1 MTPWLSCSLVVGA
14 DSNVMD
20 TRTTDNDM
28 AHFPDNVMSTVDNML
43 FEP

>member
-1 MTPWLSCSLVVGA
+1 MLRCA
-14 DSNVMD
+14 DSNGMD
-20 TRTTDNDM
+20 TRTTDTDM